1 VQTIDTY
8 APAAASAQVLFEKTG
23 LSAGQMHTFRMEV
36 RREKRP
42 GATGNMQQVHGFE
55 VSEVVNYPEFIR
67 RAAEV
72 ELKAIAAGTKP

>member
-1 VQTIDTY
+1 
-8 APAAASAQVLFEKTG
+8 
-23 LSAGQMHTFRMEV
+23 
-36 RREKRP
+36 
-42 GATGNMQQVHGFE
+42 MQQVHGFE